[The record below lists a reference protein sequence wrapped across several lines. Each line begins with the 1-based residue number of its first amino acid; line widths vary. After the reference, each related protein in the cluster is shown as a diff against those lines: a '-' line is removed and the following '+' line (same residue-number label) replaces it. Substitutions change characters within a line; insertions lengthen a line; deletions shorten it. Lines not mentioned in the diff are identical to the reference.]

1 MIQKTIFL
9 GALMLQLGL
18 STAFAKIQ
26 TEKVSKEKEKIELKE
41 KTHLVHSITFLEVA
55 AYHDDSTVELFVNNF
70 NGSVNLYVMEG
81 GVSTTVEIEGT
92 GCITMDISELTEG
105 NYTLQVVL
113 EHTVLEGSFEI

>member
-70 NGSVNLYVMEG
+70 NVPVTLHIMEG
-81 GVSTTVEIEGT
+81 GLSTTVEIEGT

-113 EHTVLEGSFEI
+113 EHVV